1 MVPTATSLQ
10 ILNIFPINSKLCIK
24 MGKIWCSISNHQ
36 IINKHI
42 PLSLLDKHSE
52 AIHSLFPTLTHR
64 VEVRPFQNQQF
75 WCYFCHPI
83 VNFLVWDLYDCNEKI
98 LFSVLHIS
106 YCFLHKKQDHPKIY
120 STITTVIKIIIVK
133 IARVYLFL
141 PPECWQYFSKSCYNI
156 CWISYH
162 IEWLWQKSRAEMIWR
177 KNLRASFGVNL
188 PFLTR

>member
-1 MVPTATSLQ
+1 
-10 ILNIFPINSKLCIK
+10 
-24 MGKIWCSISNHQ
+24 MGKIWCSISNHK
-36 IINKHI
+36 IINKYI

-98 LFSVLHIS
+98 LFSVLHIL

-133 IARVYLFL
+133 MAKFL
-141 PPECWQYFSKSCYNI
+141 YFSPQNVGH
-156 CWISYH
+156 ISPSPATIY
-162 IEWLWQKSRAEMIWR
+162 A
-177 KNLRASFGVNL
+177 G
-188 PFLTR
+188 FLTILNGYDRSQGQKWFDEKIFEPLLELICLFWRGNQIIRRQEHVPAPNI